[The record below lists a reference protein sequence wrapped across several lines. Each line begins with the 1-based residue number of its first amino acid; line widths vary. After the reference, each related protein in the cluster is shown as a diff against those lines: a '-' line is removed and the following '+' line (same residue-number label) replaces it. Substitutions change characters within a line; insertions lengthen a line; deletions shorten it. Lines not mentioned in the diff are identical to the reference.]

1 MHGQEPISTTPI
13 TPHKQTN
20 ITDPIISSSLSLSSR
35 PFSSQHSF
43 LPSSSE
49 AILASGFPA
58 LDPLA
63 AQTWM

>member
-1 MHGQEPISTTPI
+1 MHGQDVISTTPT

-43 LPSSSE
+43 LPSSPE
-49 AILASGFPA
+49 AVLTSGFPA

-63 AQTWM
+63 SQTWM